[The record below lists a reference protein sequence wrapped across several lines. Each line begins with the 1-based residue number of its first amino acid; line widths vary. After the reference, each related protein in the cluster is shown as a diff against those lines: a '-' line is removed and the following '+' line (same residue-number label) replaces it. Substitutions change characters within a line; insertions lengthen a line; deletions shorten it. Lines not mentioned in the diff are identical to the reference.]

1 VCFLGRGDVLK
12 ISSSR
17 ALDIA
22 PVERGGIKAGQPC
35 EPVIF
40 SSKGRQAGGPPWLRA
55 GARALAWG
63 MGGEEGSKAGG
74 GDVKP
79 SAQGVGRGPGRAR

>member
-1 VCFLGRGDVLK
+1 MCFLGRGDGLE
-12 ISSSR
+12 IGSSR

-22 PVERGGIKAGQPC
+22 PVEAGGIKAGQPR

-40 SSKGRQAGGPPWLRA
+40 PSKGRQVGGPPWLRV

-63 MGGEEGSKAGG
+63 MGGKAGG
-74 GDVKP
+74 KAG
-79 SAQGVGRGPGRAR
+79 